1 MDNKFTRAHNRM
13 AMATGET
20 KTRTKLTKSKHGW
33 IKIAMGIT
41 FASTSLFLM
50 STPSFADEN
59 PTTTADQT
67 ATPVQPEVQ
76 NADQTQT
83 DQTQTDQ
90 SSIQNQNRVALNLAA
105 QTQKQADSDNINS
118 ADNQV
123 DNQAAQAT
131 TDANTNQTATDNTP
145 NALQTAKSTQLDAQ
159 PQSGTYTATQQQAIR
174 DGAGLDSNVV
184 NTLDPGES
192 INYDSTSNNDGYE
205 WLHYT
210 SYSGQAHYVAKLNDA
225 TPASNSSTGNISSDH
240 QDFINQLAPGAQNT
254 WNEYG
259 VLPSVSMAQAIVES
273 AWGQS
278 APGNNLYG
286 IKGDYNGNY
295 TMQSTQEY
303 YNGHYVTIQDKFRA
317 YPDLATSVED
327 HGNFLAVNPRYSN
340 LLYSK
345 DYAYVCQ
352 MLQADGYA
360 TDPNYANT
368 LISIISYNNLNRFDN
383 GSSQPSTNRPG
394 ANTGNNQNNGNPAPA
409 NNNGNNNQPA
419 PSNDTNGMI
428 PASGAYTTSTSQYVR
443 NGASTSASVAAT
455 LDPGETIYYD
465 GTLNNDGYNWMHY
478 TSYSGQS
485 HWVANL
491 TDAQPTTP
499 ASVDSAITPASGAY
513 TATGTQY
520 VRDGASTSAN
530 AVATLD
536 SGDTIYYDGTLNNDG
551 YNWYHYTSYS
561 GESHWVADLSNA
573 QPVQPTN
580 TAGMTTASGAYTTS
594 TSQYVRNGASTS
606 ASVAAT
612 LDAGDTI
619 YYDGTLNNDGYTWMH
634 YTSYS
639 GQSHWVADLSNA
651 QPEQST
657 SYTDGMT
664 ATSGAYTTTSSQYV
678 RDAAGLNSNVSV
690 TLNPG
695 ETIYFDGTKQ
705 ADGYTWLHYTSYSG
719 QSRWIA
725 KLNLAF

>member
-1 MDNKFTRAHNRM
+1 MKGIRSMGNKFTRAHNRM

-41 FASTSLFLM
+41 FVSTSLFLM

-67 ATPVQPEVQ
+67 VTPVQPEVQ
-76 NADQTQT
+76 NA

-105 QTQKQADSDNINS
+105 QPQKQADSDNINS

-210 SYSGQAHYVAKLNDA
+210 NYSGQAHYVAKLNDA
-225 TPASNSSTGNISSDH
+225 TPASNSSTGNISSDR

-259 VLPSVSMAQAIVES
+259 VLPSVSMAQAIVEGD
-273 AWGQS
+273 WGQS

-383 GSSQPSTNRPG
+383 GSSQPSTNQPG
-394 ANTGNNQNNGNPAPA
+394 ANTGNNQNNGN
-409 NNNGNNNQPA
+409 PA

-520 VRDGASTSAN
+520 VHDGASTSAN

-612 LDAGDTI
+612 LDPGETI

-664 ATSGAYTTTSSQYV
+664 ATSGAYTTASSQYV

>member
-1 MDNKFTRAHNRM
+1 MKGIRSMDNKFTRAHNRM

-83 DQTQTDQ
+83 DQ

-105 QTQKQADSDNINS
+105 QPQKQDDSDNINS

-145 NALQTAKSTQLDAQ
+145 NALQTAKSTQLDAR

-303 YNGHYVTIQDKFRA
+303 YNGHYVTIQDKFRT

-394 ANTGNNQNNGNPAPA
+394 ANTGNNQNNGN
-409 NNNGNNNQPA
+409 PA

-520 VRDGASTSAN
+520 VRDGSSTSAN

-612 LDAGDTI
+612 LDPGETI

-664 ATSGAYTTTSSQYV
+664 ATSGAYTTASSQYV

>member
-1 MDNKFTRAHNRM
+1 MGNKFTRAHNRM

-41 FASTSLFLM
+41 FVSTSLFLM

-67 ATPVQPEVQ
+67 VTPVQPEVQ
-76 NADQTQT
+76 NA

-105 QTQKQADSDNINS
+105 QPQKQADSDNINS

-210 SYSGQAHYVAKLNDA
+210 NYSGQAHYVAKLNDA
-225 TPASNSSTGNISSDH
+225 TPASNSSTGNISSDR

-259 VLPSVSMAQAIVES
+259 VLPSVSMAQAIVEGD
-273 AWGQS
+273 WGQS

-383 GSSQPSTNRPG
+383 GSSQPSTNQPG
-394 ANTGNNQNNGNPAPA
+394 ANTGNNQNNGN
-409 NNNGNNNQPA
+409 PA

-520 VRDGASTSAN
+520 VHDGASTSAN

-612 LDAGDTI
+612 LDPGETI

-664 ATSGAYTTTSSQYV
+664 ATSGAYTTASSQYV

>member
-83 DQTQTDQ
+83 DQ

-105 QTQKQADSDNINS
+105 QPQKQDDSDNINS

-145 NALQTAKSTQLDAQ
+145 NALQTAKSTQLDAR

-303 YNGHYVTIQDKFRA
+303 YNGHYVTIQDKFRT

-394 ANTGNNQNNGNPAPA
+394 ANTGNNQNNGN
-409 NNNGNNNQPA
+409 PA

-520 VRDGASTSAN
+520 VRDGSSTSAN

-612 LDAGDTI
+612 LDPGETI

-664 ATSGAYTTTSSQYV
+664 ATSGAYTTASSQYV

>member
-59 PTTTADQT
+59 PTATADQT

-76 NADQTQT
+76 NA

-105 QTQKQADSDNINS
+105 QTQKQADSDNVNS

-159 PQSGTYTATQQQAIR
+159 PQSGMYTATQQQAIR

-225 TPASNSSTGNISSDH
+225 TPASNSSTGNISSDY

-273 AWGQS
+273 AWGKS

-295 TMQSTQEY
+295 TMQSTKEY

-360 TDPNYANT
+360 TNPNYANT

-383 GSSQPSTNRPG
+383 GSSQPSTNQPG

-419 PSNDTNGMI
+419 PNDTNGMI

-491 TDAQPTTP
+491 TDVQPTTP

-594 TSQYVRNGASTS
+594 TSQYVRNEASTS

>member
-83 DQTQTDQ
+83 DQP
-90 SSIQNQNRVALNLAA
+90 SIQNQNRVALNLAA

-131 TDANTNQTATDNTP
+131 TDANTNQTTTDNTP

-286 IKGDYNGNY
+286 IKGDYNGKY
-295 TMQSTQEY
+295 TIQSTQEY

-443 NGASTSASVAAT
+443 
-455 LDPGETIYYD
+455 
-465 GTLNNDGYNWMHY
+465 
-478 TSYSGQS
+478 
-485 HWVANL
+485 
-491 TDAQPTTP
+491 
-499 ASVDSAITPASGAY
+499 
-513 TATGTQY
+513 
-520 VRDGASTSAN
+520 
-530 AVATLD
+530 
-536 SGDTIYYDGTLNNDG
+536 
-551 YNWYHYTSYS
+551 
-561 GESHWVADLSNA
+561 
-573 QPVQPTN
+573 
-580 TAGMTTASGAYTTS
+580 
-594 TSQYVRNGASTS
+594 
-606 ASVAAT
+606 
-612 LDAGDTI
+612 
-619 YYDGTLNNDGYTWMH
+619 
-634 YTSYS
+634 
-639 GQSHWVADLSNA
+639 
-651 QPEQST
+651 
-657 SYTDGMT
+657 
-664 ATSGAYTTTSSQYV
+664 
-678 RDAAGLNSNVSV
+678 
-690 TLNPG
+690 
-695 ETIYFDGTKQ
+695 
-705 ADGYTWLHYTSYSG
+705 
-719 QSRWIA
+719 
-725 KLNLAF
+725 

>member
-41 FASTSLFLM
+41 FVSTSLFLM

-83 DQTQTDQ
+83 DQ

-105 QTQKQADSDNINS
+105 QPQKQADSDNINS

-210 SYSGQAHYVAKLNDA
+210 NYSGQAHYVAKLNDA
-225 TPASNSSTGNISSDH
+225 TPASNSSTGNISSDR

-259 VLPSVSMAQAIVES
+259 VLPSVSMAQAIVEGD
-273 AWGQS
+273 WGQS

-383 GSSQPSTNRPG
+383 GSSQPSTNQPG
-394 ANTGNNQNNGNPAPA
+394 ANTGNNQNNGN
-409 NNNGNNNQPA
+409 PA

-520 VRDGASTSAN
+520 VHDGASTSAN

-612 LDAGDTI
+612 LDPGETI

-664 ATSGAYTTTSSQYV
+664 ATSGAYTTASSQYV